1 MNIKHAY
8 KKFKSNIYYDN
19 TLLQLRIKLAEY
31 ESDENFIK
39 NLKKLEKEITAS
51 SLADLSFLNKYLK
64 NIKFILKPKKI
75 KPNSILEDNIY
86 LNSKTLNKYDIEE
99 FNAFIDC
106 PIELHL
112 ISVLWITKI
121 GIYLDEELSS
131 NIHGNRLKRNSEN
144 IYEEKDFSLFEKYH
158 EKYMKFRD
166 GAIQKAISLHKEDL
180 DTTVI
185 NLDIKSFFY
194 NILFDFEK
202 TCNPIIKINFK
213 FDENNP
219 KEFKKFNDYKKL
231 NKIMNM
237 IHSKYQNVLL
247 KDKIY
252 DKTSYQKIIPIGLLS
267 SNIVSNYV
275 LKNFDSMI
283 ESKIKPEFYSRYV
296 DDILIVLSNISLEE
310 KNTIEELFKN
320 CIFKEINFSFKE
332 ESISF
337 DIGINNFSFQNKKV
351 KIFHFFKSDSIH
363 LLEKF
368 SKTITKNSSMF
379 KLLPEDKDIF
389 DTLEKSSYNI
399 EYTSTVNKISSV
411 NGHSLDI
418 LNISKNISQMTRIVL
433 HSNYS
438 QEHITH
444 YNNQLDK
451 IFLGV
456 NILEL
461 QRLWEKVFTYLF
473 ISNSINDFIELSK
486 RVINIIINIEYS
498 KNIKIQTKL
507 RFDTFHYFINS
518 LSISISSCPSLF
530 ENNFFEKLDN
540 VRTKSIESKLLHEYS
555 LSKILKNSNNLRKSN
570 LIRHYNIVSIPLLNY
585 CNIEGDIALHKKN
598 FLLKDFEFKIN
609 KIKIQYS
616 PRFIHYHEI
625 SIFYHIKNLNNK
637 LTDNEKS
644 KYIENYEEFIY
655 DEYQKLNNLKNMN
668 TSYPKKYSNNKD
680 KYYHYISN
688 NPKHTLLKIALI
700 NIKIDIN
707 NSINSFI
714 GKPNLSFER
723 LFDIYKILNEAKLN
737 SADII
742 VFPEIS
748 IPYHWLNQ
756 LSDFSKRNNIAI
768 IFGMEHFTVRKTV
781 YNYSVAIL
789 PFKINNHMNAFIHF
803 NLKSHY
809 APSEI
814 PQIRGRSYNIP
825 YVEQKKDKLHIY
837 KWANCVFSIFNCY
850 ELTDIKARGNLI
862 GENDFTI
869 AIEYN
874 SDTNYFSN
882 IVGSIS
888 RDNHAYIVQV
898 NNSMYGDSRITQ
910 PTQTETMDIV
920 KIKGGENTSL
930 IIGKINIEK
939 LRNFQEKTHELQMN
953 EQLVDKKNSFKLT
966 PPNFKVSKFRK

>member
-1 MNIKHAY
+1 
-8 KKFKSNIYYDN
+8 
-19 TLLQLRIKLAEY
+19 LAEY
-31 ESDENFIK
+31 EADENFIE
-39 NLKKLEKEITAS
+39 NLEKLENEITS
-51 SLADLSFLNKYLK
+51 STLTDLSFLNKYLK
-64 NIKFILKPKKI
+64 NIKYVLKPKKI
-75 KPNSILEDNIY
+75 TLNGTLEDNIY
-86 LNSKTLNKYDIEE
+86 LNSKTLDTYNIEE
-99 FNAFIDC
+99 FNTFIDC

-121 GIYLDEELSS
+121 GLYLDDKLSY

-144 IYEEKDFSLFEKYH
+144 IFEEKGFSLFEKYH
-158 EKYMKFRD
+158 EKYMNFRD

-194 NILFDFEK
+194 NIIFDFEEI
-202 TCNPIIKINFK
+202 CNPIIKNTFK
-213 FDENNP
+213 FDEKST
-219 KEFKKFNDYKKL
+219 KELKKYNDYKKL

-237 IHSKYQNVLL
+237 IHSKYQKVLS

-252 DKTSYQKIIPIGLLS
+252 NKSDCLKIIPIGLLS
-267 SNIVSNYV
+267 SNIISNYV
-275 LKNFDSMI
+275 LKDFDFII

-296 DDILIVLSNISLEE
+296 DDILIVLSNISIENE
-310 KNTIEELFKN
+310 NTIEKLFKN
-320 CIFKEINFSFKE
+320 CIFKEINFSFKKE
-332 ESISF
+332 IISF
-337 DIGINNFSFQNKKV
+337 KIGVNNFSFQNKKV
-351 KIFHFFKSDSIH
+351 KVFHFFKSDSIH

-399 EYTSTVNKISSV
+399 EYTSTINKISSV

-438 QEHITH
+438 QEYINH

-451 IFLGV
+451 IFLGT

-461 QRLWEKVFTYLF
+461 QRLWEKIFTYLF
-473 ISNSINDFIELSK
+473 VSNSINTFIELSK
-486 RVINIIINIEYS
+486 RVINIIINIKHIDTHLER
-498 KNIKIQTKL
+498 KL
-507 RFDTFHYFINS
+507 RFDTFNYFINS

-540 VRTKSIESKLLHEYS
+540 VRTKSIESKLLQGYS
-555 LSKILKNSNNLRKSN
+555 LNKILDSSNNLRKSN

-585 CNIEGDIALHKKN
+585 CDIEDSIPLHKKN

-609 KIKIQYS
+609 KIKIKYS

-637 LTDNEKS
+637 LTDDEKN
-644 KYIENYEEFIY
+644 KYSENYEEFIY
-655 DEYQKLNNLKNMN
+655 NEYQRLNNLNNEN
-668 TSYPKKYSNNKD
+668 TLYPKKNYKDKD

-688 NPKHTLLKIALI
+688 NPNHSLLKIALI
-700 NIKIDIN
+700 NIKINID
-707 NSINSFI
+707 NSINSFL

-737 SADII
+737 KADII

-768 IFGMEHFTVRKTV
+768 IFGMEHFTVKKIV

-789 PFKINNHMNAFIHF
+789 PFKINNHMNTFIHF

-809 APSEI
+809 APAEI
-814 PQIRGRSYNIP
+814 PEIRGRGYKIP
-825 YVEQKKDKLHIY
+825 YKEQKKDKLHIY
-837 KWANCVFSIFNCY
+837 KWSNCVFSIFNCY
-850 ELTDIKARGNLI
+850 ELTNIKARGNLV

-910 PTQTETMDIV
+910 PTKSEKMDIV

-930 IIGKINIEK
+930 IIGEINIKK
-939 LRNFQEKTHELQMN
+939 LRVFQEKTHELQMK
-953 EQLVDKKNSFKLT
+953 EQILDKNNSFKLT